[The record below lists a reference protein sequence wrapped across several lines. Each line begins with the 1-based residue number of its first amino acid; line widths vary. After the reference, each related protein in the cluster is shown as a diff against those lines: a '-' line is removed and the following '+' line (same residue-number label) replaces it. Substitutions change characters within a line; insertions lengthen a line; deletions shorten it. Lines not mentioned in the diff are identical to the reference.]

1 MVDKKLTGNEIIKVL
16 ECCSKRA
23 IYEDCPV
30 GCPMYQFDG
39 DCFDLIQKDILE
51 FINNLQ
57 AENEALIAGQETL
70 QAHISNQNKEISRL
84 TLLAKLGKKRA
95 DDYRAMRDR
104 ALKAEAELEK
114 LKEASEEAVSCFHRM
129 ESLYNIK
136 CMELKVAK
144 AEATKEFAE
153 RLNTTLAGYE
163 ICFIENQ
170 DWSARN
176 TIQQISAE
184 IYNLVKEMTEPSL
197 LDKKFG
203 GDAV

>member
-1 MVDKKLTGNEIIKVL
+1 MADKKLTGNEIIKVL

-84 TLLAKLGKKRA
+84 TLLAKLGEKRA

-104 ALKAEAELEK
+104 ALKAEAEIEK

-129 ESLYNIK
+129 ENLYNIK
-136 CMELKVAK
+136 RMELKVAK

-153 RLNTTLAGYE
+153 LLVEEKLAVVFLKGKTDEYTEGYHDAL
-163 ICFIENQ
+163 CFVEE
-170 DWSARN
+170 
-176 TIQQISAE
+176 QID
-184 IYNLVKEMTEPSL
+184 NLVKE
-197 LDKKFG
+197 KVGK
-203 GDAV
+203 